1 MTSRCHKMK
10 VKVLTRNLLLE
21 TEEVLGRVAVVVG
34 IINPTLKMKFLCNKM
49 FTRLMI
55 RGLLLETEEVLDK
68 VVVVA
73 GITNQKIIL
82 LNKFKLT
89 MGHQLIIKNNRM

>member
-1 MTSRCHKMK
+1 MK
-10 VKVLTRNLLLE
+10 VKVLTRDLLLE

-89 MGHQLIIKNNRM
+89 MGH